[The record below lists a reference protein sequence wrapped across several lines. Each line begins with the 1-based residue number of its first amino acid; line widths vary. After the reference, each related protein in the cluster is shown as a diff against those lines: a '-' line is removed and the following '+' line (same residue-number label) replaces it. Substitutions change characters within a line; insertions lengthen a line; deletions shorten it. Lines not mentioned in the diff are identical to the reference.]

1 MSEVVSCKK
10 PLVDIVMYCGLGCL
24 IRDVSLYFLIAKYS
38 NIMNDL
44 IFNCRNNWGL
54 KLMH

>member
-10 PLVDIVMYCGLGCL
+10 PLVDIVMYSGLGCL

-44 IFNCRNNWGL
+44 IFDCRNNWGL